1 LWTATGDD
9 VDTGAVRI
17 ERAVS
22 CKSAHCVDPVSGR
35 CVNCL
40 AQVHP
45 SFDERITKLEE
56 SNKKLAEQV
65 LALTERIAK
74 LEAASRRTL
83 L

>member
-1 LWTATGDD
+1 LPLRAEAGDD
-9 VDTGAVRI
+9 SARAARI
-17 ERAVS
+17 ERAMN
-22 CKSAHCVDPVSGR
+22 CTAHCVDPVSGR
-35 CVNCL
+35 CVNCFT
-40 AQVHP
+40 QVHP